1 MKIIKVRDI
10 NIGEGIPKIA
20 VSITGRTKE
29 EIVDIVGRID
39 IEKVDI
45 VEWRGDFFKDVLD
58 KDKVLEVLEIL
69 RKSLKNTPMIFTF
82 RTKKEGGEKEISE
95 DYYYLLNKTIGKSKN
110 VDIIDIEI
118 FSNLE
123 KVEAL
128 IKSIQKEEIFVIGSS
143 HDFSKTP
150 SEEEMISKLKQ
161 LESLGSDILKLA
173 VMPKDSDD
181 VLRLLNMTNKMKSH
195 IKKPIVT
202 ISMGSL
208 GLISR
213 ISGELFGSS
222 ISFGALDEKS
232 APGQIPV
239 DDLFN
244 ILNL

>member
-20 VSITGRTKE
+20 VSITGRTKK
-29 EIVDIVGRID
+29 EIVDIVKRID
-39 IEKVDI
+39 LEKVDI
-45 VEWRGDFFKDVLD
+45 VEWRGDFFKDILD
-58 KDKVLEVLEIL
+58 IDKVLEVLQIL
-69 RKSLKNTPMIFTF
+69 RKSLNNTPIIFTF
-82 RTKKEGGEKEISE
+82 RTKKEGGQKEISL
-95 DYYYLLNKTIGKSKN
+95 DYYYLLNKTIGDLKI
-110 VDIIDIEI
+110 VDIIDIEV

-123 KVEAL
+123 KIQRL
-128 IKSIQKEEIFVIGSS
+128 IKSIQEEGTFVIGSS

-161 LESLGSDILKLA
+161 LENLGADILKLA

-195 IKKPIVT
+195 INKPIVT

-239 DDLFN
+239 DNLFN
-244 ILNL
+244 ILSL